1 MVVDKVIVENDL
13 GLLKIIILGM
23 FAAIVFVQVAAI
35 AQEYLLAFAAVRLD
49 TAILDF
55 LSRHF
60 SLCR

>member
-1 MVVDKVIVENDL
+1 ML
-13 GLLKIIILGM
+13 
-23 FAAIVFVQVAAI
+23 AAIIFVQLAAI

-55 LSRHF
+55 LAGSF